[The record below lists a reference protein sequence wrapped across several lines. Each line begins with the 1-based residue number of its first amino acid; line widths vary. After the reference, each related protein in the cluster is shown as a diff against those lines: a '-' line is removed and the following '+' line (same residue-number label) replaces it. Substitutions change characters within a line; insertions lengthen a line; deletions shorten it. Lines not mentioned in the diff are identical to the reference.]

1 MQETYVPALV
11 ESAAQQ
17 YWGENQSF
25 KAVKDLSREK
35 FYCLSMFPYPSG
47 KLHMGHVRNYSI
59 GDVIARYQR
68 MLGKNVLQPMGWDA
82 FGLPA
87 ENAAIKHGKPPAEW
101 THANIDYMKGQL
113 NRLGFGYDW
122 DRELATC
129 DPEYYQWEQWLF
141 TRLVEK
147 GLAYKKMATVNW
159 DPVDQTVL
167 ANEQVIDGK
176 GWRSGAPVE
185 KRDIEQWF
193 IKITDYAQELLDGL
207 DKLAAWPDQVRTM
220 QRNWIGRSEGV
231 QMQFDVQG
239 RTNAAGAG
247 SAGAA
252 AIQDSSDILEIYTTR
267 PDTLMGVTYVALA
280 AEHPLAIQAAGSNPA
295 LADFIAGC
303 KQGGV
308 SEAELETLE
317 KRGFPLGI
325 HALHPVSGEPVP
337 VYAANFVLMG
347 YGTGAVMAV
356 PAHDQRDWEFAE
368 KYGIPKK
375 QVIFSADGGACGIEQ
390 AAYVEKGVL
399 RNSGPFEGLTSEQAF
414 GAIADWLAERGKGE
428 RRVNFRLRDW
438 GVSRQRYWG
447 CPIPMIKTAEGDS
460 IPVPAHELPVTLPED
475 VIVDGSG
482 SPLKRMPGF
491 YDLGGGRERE
501 TDTFDTF
508 FESSWYYARYCCP
521 RNDQAM
527 LDAEAN
533 YWLPVDQ
540 YVGGIEH
547 AVLHL
552 LYARFFNKL
561 MRDEGLVACD
571 EPFTRLLTQ
580 GMVVAETYYRL
591 NPDGSKEWF
600 NPAEVAVERDEKGRT
615 LSARLLSDGEPV
627 VAGGI
632 EKMSKSKN
640 NGIDPQDLI
649 DRYGAD
655 TVRLYTLFT
664 APPDQSLEW
673 SDEGVEGAHRFLKRL
688 WALALR
694 TQGAVPA
701 DTTPADFPAARREL
715 HATLKKA
722 LFDYDRQQ
730 FNTVVSACMTLVNL
744 LYKLGAGDADQ
755 ALLREGL
762 GIVLRLLAPIAP
774 HLSHH
779 LWRELGYGDD
789 ILNAG
794 WPQVDESALIQDSI
808 EYVVQVNGK
817 MRAKIEV
824 PAGADR
830 LAIEA
835 AARANENVQRF
846 AGDATIRKIVVVP
859 NKLVN
864 IVAN

>member
-1 MQETYVPALV
+1 MAR
-11 ESAAQQ
+11 
-17 YWGENQSF
+17 QS
-25 KAVKDLSREK
+25 
-35 FYCLSMFPYPSG
+35 
-47 KLHMGHVRNYSI
+47 
-59 GDVIARYQR
+59 
-68 MLGKNVLQPMGWDA
+68 
-82 FGLPA
+82 
-87 ENAAIKHGKPPAEW
+87 
-101 THANIDYMKGQL
+101 
-113 NRLGFGYDW
+113 
-122 DRELATC
+122 
-129 DPEYYQWEQWLF
+129 
-141 TRLVEK
+141 
-147 GLAYKKMATVNW
+147 
-159 DPVDQTVL
+159 
-167 ANEQVIDGK
+167 DGK
-176 GWRSGAPVE
+176 YVIGGEFFSVNDVPSR
-185 KRDIEQWF
+185 R
-193 IKITDYAQELLDGL
+193 
-207 DKLAAWPDQVRTM
+207 LA
-220 QRNWIGRSEGV
+220 
-231 QMQFDVQG
+231 
-239 RTNAAGAG
+239 
-247 SAGAA
+247 
-252 AIQDSSDILEIYTTR
+252 
-267 PDTLMGVTYVALA
+267 
-280 AEHPLAIQAAGSNPA
+280 
-295 LADFIAGC
+295 
-303 KQGGV
+303 
-308 SEAELETLE
+308 
-317 KRGFPLGI
+317 
-325 HALHPVSGEPVP
+325 
-337 VYAANFVLMG
+337 
-347 YGTGAVMAV
+347 
-356 PAHDQRDWEFAE
+356 
-368 KYGIPKK
+368 
-375 QVIFSADGGACGIEQ
+375 
-390 AAYVEKGVL
+390 
-399 RNSGPFEGLTSEQAF
+399 
-414 GAIADWLAERGKGE
+414 
-428 RRVNFRLRDW
+428 
-438 GVSRQRYWG
+438 
-447 CPIPMIKTAEGDS
+447 
-460 IPVPAHELPVTLPED
+460 
-475 VIVDGSG
+475 
-482 SPLKRMPGF
+482 
-491 YDLGGGRERE
+491 
-501 TDTFDTF
+501 
-508 FESSWYYARYCCP
+508 
-521 RNDQAM
+521 
-527 LDAEAN
+527 
-533 YWLPVDQ
+533 
-540 YVGGIEH
+540 
-547 AVLHL
+547 
-552 LYARFFNKL
+552 
-561 MRDEGLVACD
+561 
-571 EPFTRLLTQ
+571 
-580 GMVVAETYYRL
+580 RL